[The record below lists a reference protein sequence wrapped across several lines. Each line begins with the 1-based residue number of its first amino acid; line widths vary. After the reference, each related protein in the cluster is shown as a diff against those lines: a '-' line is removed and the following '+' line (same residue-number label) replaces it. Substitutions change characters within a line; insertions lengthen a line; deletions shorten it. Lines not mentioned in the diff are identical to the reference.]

1 MYAAELGI
9 SLFSDIDRYSL
20 EDASITLSFHLK
32 AGDETYEEVPMGIF
46 YIAEANRKI
55 KTLELKAYDAMLN
68 LDKNFDKGLS
78 SAFPY
83 DFLSLLSKA
92 VSCRIGTDQRRDRST
107 LQMEQNCSVSTRRMI
122 LRHGGISYIIWHRH
136 SDAFPR

>member
-1 MYAAELGI
+1 MKGSGYISRQCSGSSEIELGSVYAAELGI

-32 AGDETYEEVPMGIF
+32 AGNETYEEVPMGIF

-68 LDKNFDKGLS
+68 LDKNFDKGVSVHSLMI
-78 SAFPY
+78 FYPY
-83 DFLSLLSKA
+83 FQS
-92 VSCRIGTDQRRDRST
+92 VSCRTGTDKRRDRST
-107 LQMEQNCSVSTRRMI
+107 YKWNRTAWYLPGE
-122 LRHGGISYIIWHRH
+122 
-136 SDAFPR
+136 